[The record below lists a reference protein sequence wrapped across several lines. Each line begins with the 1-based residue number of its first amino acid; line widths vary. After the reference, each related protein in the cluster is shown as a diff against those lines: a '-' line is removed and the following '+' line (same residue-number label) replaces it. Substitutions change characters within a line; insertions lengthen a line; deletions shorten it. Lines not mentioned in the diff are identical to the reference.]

1 MKKSLA
7 ILGLLLG
14 AAQPAS
20 AATISQ
26 NNNAANLVNT
36 LLGTNSGIT
45 VVGTPTL
52 TGNAAQSGTFTDGN
66 IGTRLGIDSG
76 IVLSSGRVTDAIGS
90 YNPNGIGTEFGT
102 SGDTNLNGLV
112 PGINTVDA
120 TSLSFNFTS
129 NTNSLYFLNYVFA
142 SQEYPQFVNS
152 QFNDLFGYFIDGVN
166 IAKIPGSNSPVSINT
181 INNGGNGITPQN
193 PSLYIN
199 NTNNARSLEFGG
211 LTVPLTAQI
220 LNLSPGTH
228 SFKIAI
234 ADAGDA
240 NLDSAVFLSSN
251 GISSTPVY
259 GGTVPT
265 TAVPE
270 PLTIFGTLA
279 GTAAVLRIRK
289 RLVSSIEIEKG

>member
-14 AAQPAS
+14 ATQPAT

-26 NNNAANLVNT
+26 NNNAANLVNN
-36 LLGTNSGIT
+36 LLGTSSGIT
-45 VVGTPTL
+45 VVGIPTL

-90 YNPNGIGTEFGT
+90 YDLNGIGTEFGGL
-102 SGDTNLNGLV
+102 SGDSNLNSLV

-120 TSLSFNFTS
+120 ASLSFNFTS
-129 NTNSLYFLNYVFA
+129 DTGSLYFLNYVFA
-142 SQEYPQFVNS
+142 SQEYPRFVNS
-152 QFNDLFGYFIDGVN
+152 QFNDIFGYFIDGVN
-166 IAKIPGSNSPVSINT
+166 IAKIPNTNTPVSINT
-181 INNGGNGITPQN
+181 INNGRNNTSVNASN

-199 NTNNARSLEFGG
+199 NTNNARTLEFGG

-220 LNLSPGTH
+220 LNLTPGVH

-240 NLDSAVFLSSN
+240 NLDSAVFLASN
-251 GISSTPVY
+251 GISSTPIY
-259 GGTVPT
+259 GGVPA

-279 GTAAVLRIRK
+279 GAAAAIKIRK
-289 RLVSSIEIEKG
+289 RLRATNPL